1 MFDNGI
7 RWGGQE
13 YLFLEVDIEGTGEE
27 VMGKEDDIGVILGG
41 IYVVFAGQGVGWSHS
56 GTGSMRKVEVE
67 IL

>member
-1 MFDNGI
+1 M
-7 RWGGQE
+7 
-13 YLFLEVDIEGTGEE
+13 FLEVDVERTGKE

-56 GTGSMRKVEVE
+56 GAGSMRKIEVE